1 MKLLS
6 LARRTRTVAHLLRHY
21 PRLLLRLPLFVQRM
35 FAEGPWDTLR
45 RLRDLSDP
53 LRIAQ
58 DYGTWLTRQHDPS
71 PAELEG
77 MVAWAKT
84 LDSPPVISVVMPVF
98 NPNPDWLDQAIQ
110 SVRHQCYSHWQ
121 LCIADDCST
130 NPAVRQVLEQA
141 QLSDSRIEVVY
152 RRENGHISNS
162 SNSALELATGPW
174 VALLDHDDLL
184 APDALAWVARTVL
197 EQPDTQM
204 LYSDEDKVDE
214 TGVRFAPYFKPDWNP
229 GLIEGQNFFSHLG
242 VYRTALLR
250 QVGGFRVGLEGSQD
264 YDLMLRCLDAVQG
277 RGVVHLPRVLYHWRL
292 HRESTASGN
301 AAKPYVTA
309 AAERALRDHLERSGQ
324 RGTPEVI
331 TQGYRIRRC
340 APDPAPALDVLLD
353 ARGCS
358 KRALLRCLQPLLALR
373 QPSMQVFIALTQ
385 HQHASLQANA
395 SSINQLASVVWLPV
409 DNTRT
414 TSDVFQIL
422 MDAGQAPWLLLWDR
436 DLAGVEG
443 PKDDW
448 LGEMWSQTTAPGVV
462 GVGPKLIDRNGL
474 IHSAGCLLGG
484 KQLAAPAHRGFPS
497 RHFGYFGR
505 AALSQDFSVLPPQAL
520 LLSRQAVMAAGG
532 VLLETVM
539 VPHWWVDL
547 GLRLRAASGR
557 LVYTPFA
564 ALRLARKAR
573 RDGDLWPGTSAELA
587 ASEQRLRHQWKAWFA
602 IDPAYNPNLSINP
615 VNFMLARTS
624 RTMSWSTLTAA
635 KSQHPAE

>member
-6 LARRTRTVAHLLRHY
+6 LVRRMRTAAHLFRHY
-21 PRLLLRLPLFVQRM
+21 PRLVLRLPFFVQRM
-35 FAEGPWDTLR
+35 FAEGILVTLR

-53 LRIAQ
+53 LRVNQ
-58 DYGTWLTRQHDPS
+58 DYYLWSTSQHDS
-71 PAELEG
+71 TPAELEG
-77 MVAWAKT
+77 MLDWAQT
-84 LDSPPVISVVMPVF
+84 LESPPVISVVMPVF

-110 SVRHQCYSHWQ
+110 SVRNQCYPHWQ

-130 NPAVRQVLEQA
+130 NPAVRQVLEHA
-141 QLSDSRIEVVY
+141 NASDRRIDVVF
-152 RRENGHISNS
+152 RSQNGHISNS
-162 SNSALELATGPW
+162 SNSALELAKGTW

-197 EQPDTQM
+197 EQPDAQM
-204 LYSDEDKVDE
+204 LYSDEDKIDK
-214 TGVRFAPYFKPDWNP
+214 TGVRFAPYFKPDWNLA
-229 GLIEGQNFFSHLG
+229 LIEGQNFFSHLG
-242 VYRTALLR
+242 VYRTALLHK
-250 QVGGFRVGLEGSQD
+250 VGGFRVGLEGSQD

-414 TSDVFQIL
+414 TPDVFQIL

-615 VNFMLARTS
+615 VSFMLARPS
-624 RTMSWSTLTAA
+624 RTMRWSTSTEAT
-635 KSQHPAE
+635 SQHPAE

>member
-21 PRLLLRLPLFVQRM
+21 PRLLLRLPFFLQRM
-35 FAEGPWDTLR
+35 FAEGPLDTLR

-58 DYGTWLTRQHDPS
+58 DYATWLTRQHDS
-71 PAELEG
+71 TPAELER

-110 SVRHQCYSHWQ
+110 SVRHQCYPHWQ

-141 QLSDSRIEVVY
+141 QFSDPRIEVVF

-162 SNSALELATGPW
+162 SNSALELATGSW

-309 AAERALRDHLERSGQ
+309 AAERALCDHLERSGQ

-331 TQGYRIRRC
+331 KQGYRIRRC
-340 APDPAPALDVLLD
+340 VPDPAPALDVLLD

-385 HQHASLQANA
+385 HQHASLQAN
-395 SSINQLASVVWLPV
+395 SSLINQLASVVWCPV
-409 DNTRT
+409 DDTRT
-414 TSDVFQIL
+414 TPDVFQIL
-422 MDAGQAPWLLLWDR
+422 MEAGQAPWLLLWDR
-436 DLAGVEG
+436 ALAGVEG

-448 LGEMWSQTTAPGVV
+448 LREMWSQTTAPGVV
-462 GVGPKLIDRNGL
+462 GVGPQLIDRKGL
-474 IHSAGCLLGG
+474 IHAAGCLLGDQ
-484 KQLAAPAHRGFPS
+484 QLAAPAHRGFPY
-497 RHFGYFGR
+497 RDFGYFGR
-505 AALSQDFSVLPPQAL
+505 AALTQDFSVLPPTAL
-520 LLSRQAVMAAGG
+520 LLSRHAVIAAGG
-532 VLLETVM
+532 LLPEPVM
-539 VPHWWVDL
+539 APHWWVDL
-547 GLRLRAASGR
+547 CLRLRAASGR
-557 LVYTPFA
+557 LVFSPFA
-564 ALRLARKAR
+564 ALRMAEKAR
-573 RDGDLWPGTSAELA
+573 RGADPWPGAPA
-587 ASEQRLRHQWKAWFA
+587 DVVDSEQHLRHHWQTWIDA
-602 IDPAYNPNLSINP
+602 DPAFSPNLSTQPINFSLAWP
-615 VNFMLARTS
+615 ART
-624 RTMSWSTLTAA
+624 RRWSELLAA
-635 KSQHPAE
+635 KPHHPLE

>member
-21 PRLLLRLPLFVQRM
+21 PRLLLRLPFFLQRM
-35 FAEGPWDTLR
+35 FAEGPLDTLR

-58 DYGTWLTRQHDPS
+58 DYATWLTRQHDS
-71 PAELEG
+71 TPAELER

-448 LGEMWSQTTAPGVV
+448 LREMWSQTTAPGVV
-462 GVGPKLIDRNGL
+462 GVGPQLIDRKGL
-474 IHSAGCLLGG
+474 IHAAGCLLGDQ
-484 KQLAAPAHRGFPS
+484 QLAAPAHRGFPY
-497 RHFGYFGR
+497 RDFGYFGR
-505 AALSQDFSVLPPQAL
+505 AALTQDFSVLPPTAL
-520 LLSRQAVMAAGG
+520 LLSRHAVIAAGG
-532 VLLETVM
+532 LLPEPVM
-539 VPHWWVDL
+539 APHWWVDL
-547 GLRLRAASGR
+547 CLRLRAASGR
-557 LVYTPFA
+557 LVFSPFA
-564 ALRLARKAR
+564 ALRMAEKAR
-573 RDGDLWPGTSAELA
+573 RGADPWPGAPA
-587 ASEQRLRHQWKAWFA
+587 DVVDSEQHLRHHWQTWIDA
-602 IDPAYNPNLSINP
+602 DPAFSPNLSTQPINFSLAWP
-615 VNFMLARTS
+615 ART
-624 RTMSWSTLTAA
+624 RRWSELLAA
-635 KSQHPAE
+635 KPHHPLE

>member
-21 PRLLLRLPLFVQRM
+21 PRLLLRLPFFLQRM
-35 FAEGPWDTLR
+35 FAEGPLDTLR

-58 DYGTWLTRQHDPS
+58 DYATWLTRQHDS
-71 PAELEG
+71 TPAELER

-141 QLSDSRIEVVY
+141 QFSDPRIEVVF

-162 SNSALELATGPW
+162 SNSALELATGSW

-309 AAERALRDHLERSGQ
+309 AAERALCDHLERSGQ

-331 TQGYRIRRC
+331 KQGYRIRRC
-340 APDPAPALDVLLD
+340 VPDPAPALDVLLD

-358 KRALLRCLQPLLALR
+358 KRALLRCLQPLLALG

-385 HQHASLQANA
+385 HQHASLQAN
-395 SSINQLASVVWLPV
+395 SSLINQLASVVWCPV
-409 DNTRT
+409 DDTRT
-414 TSDVFQIL
+414 TPDVFQIL
-422 MDAGQAPWLLLWDR
+422 MEAGQAPWLLLWDR
-436 DLAGVEG
+436 ALAGVEG

-448 LGEMWSQTTAPGVV
+448 LREMWSQTTAPGVV
-462 GVGPKLIDRNGL
+462 GVGPQLIDRKGL
-474 IHSAGCLLGG
+474 IHAAGCLLGDQ
-484 KQLAAPAHRGFPS
+484 QLAAPAHRGFPY
-497 RHFGYFGR
+497 RDFGYFGR
-505 AALSQDFSVLPPQAL
+505 AALTQDFSVLPPTAL
-520 LLSRQAVMAAGG
+520 LLSRHAVIAAGG
-532 VLLETVM
+532 LLPEPVM
-539 VPHWWVDL
+539 APHWWVDL
-547 GLRLRAASGR
+547 CLRLRAASGR
-557 LVYTPFA
+557 LVFSPFA
-564 ALRLARKAR
+564 ALRMAEKAR
-573 RDGDLWPGTSAELA
+573 RGADPWPGAPA
-587 ASEQRLRHQWKAWFA
+587 DVVDSEQHLRHHWQTWIDA
-602 IDPAYNPNLSINP
+602 DPAFSPNLSTHPINFSLAWP
-615 VNFMLARTS
+615 ART
-624 RTMSWSTLTAA
+624 RRWSELLAA
-635 KSQHPAE
+635 KPHHPLE

>member
-110 SVRHQCYSHWQ
+110 SVRHQCYPHWQ

-197 EQPDTQM
+197 DQPDTQM

-277 RGVVHLPRVLYHWRL
+277 RGVVHLPHVLYHWRL

-414 TSDVFQIL
+414 TPDVFQIL

-462 GVGPKLIDRNGL
+462 GVGPQLIDRKGL
-474 IHSAGCLLGG
+474 IHAAGCLLGDQ
-484 KQLAAPAHRGFPS
+484 QLAAPAHRGFPY
-497 RHFGYFGR
+497 RDFGYFGR
-505 AALSQDFSVLPPQAL
+505 AALTQDFSVLPPTAL
-520 LLSRQAVMAAGG
+520 LLSRHAVIAAGG
-532 VLLETVM
+532 LLPEPVM
-539 VPHWWVDL
+539 APHWWVDL
-547 GLRLRAASGR
+547 CLRLRAASGR
-557 LVYTPFA
+557 LVFSPFA
-564 ALRLARKAR
+564 ALRMAEKAR
-573 RDGDLWPGTSAELA
+573 RGADPWPGAPA
-587 ASEQRLRHQWKAWFA
+587 DVVDSEQHLRHHWQTWIDA
-602 IDPAYNPNLSINP
+602 DPAFSPNLSTQPINFSLAWP
-615 VNFMLARTS
+615 ART
-624 RTMSWSTLTAA
+624 RRWSELLAA
-635 KSQHPAE
+635 KPHHPLE